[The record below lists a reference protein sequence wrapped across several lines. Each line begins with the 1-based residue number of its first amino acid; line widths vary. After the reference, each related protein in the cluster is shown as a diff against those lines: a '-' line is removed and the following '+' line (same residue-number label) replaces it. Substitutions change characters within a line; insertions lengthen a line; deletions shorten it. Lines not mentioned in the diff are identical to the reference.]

1 MNRFKKDGQG
11 TQMEG
16 KSSFIQG
23 LPFIT
28 IILALLFFIILR
40 VVSRF
45 KKQACGDTNG
55 KNLPG
60 FQFEAKDERKQPERI
75 QLGCPALID
84 RSKGVMKVRIK
95 ELTTNGAFITC
106 PNPFPIGESFLIKI
120 LLTDRN
126 PQIFNAEV
134 VWNNQ
139 NVLEE
144 EVVTRGMK
152 VRFLQLSEQDR
163 KMIDEIISLRT
174 QVKALS

>member
-1 MNRFKKDGQG
+1 MG
-11 TQMEG
+11 G
-16 KSSFIQG
+16 KSSIIQG

-45 KKQACGDTNG
+45 KKQSRGNAGS
-55 KNLPG
+55 KNLVN
-60 FQFEAKDERKQPERI
+60 FQFEVKDEIRQPERI

-84 RSKGVMKVRIK
+84 RSEGVMKVGIK

-106 PNPFPIGESFLIKI
+106 PNPFPIGKSFAIKLLIAN
-120 LLTDRN
+120 RN
-126 PQIFNAEV
+126 PQTFNAEV
-134 VWNNQ
+134 IWNNQ

-144 EVVTRGMK
+144 EIVTRGMK

-163 KMIDEIISLRT
+163 KIIDEIISLRS